1 MSALPMSVTIPLV
14 FGKPV
19 NIWLGMVLAV
29 LIVLQ
34 VLLGARVLKLPFVV
48 HRVNG
53 FVILAIAL
61 AHGFIGYMVWFHGW
75 VY

>member
-1 MSALPMSVTIPLV
+1 MSALPTMATIPLL

-29 LIVLQ
+29 LVVLQ

-53 FVILAIAL
+53 FAILAIAVV
-61 AHGFIGYMVWFHGW
+61 HGFIGYMIWFHGW

>member
-1 MSALPMSVTIPLV
+1 MSPLPTSVTIPFV

-29 LIVLQ
+29 LAVLAVLQ
-34 VLLGARVLKLPFVV
+34 VLLGTRVLKLPFAL

-53 FVILAIAL
+53 FVILPS
-61 AHGFIGYMVWFHGW
+61 
-75 VY
+75 